1 MSSFKCTRKPLVKK
15 DIVEKVFIENIN
27 KMLEKDALTVIKSS
41 WQFNRKVKESAKYQN
56 NLNKVIENLKGNIK
70 IKDNTDIIK
79 NIKLTTEQIFTRI
92 SKKPYPNGDSR
103 SNHGCYNHI
112 RSLAMALDIYMV
124 NRNKIKFP
132 QQFTLEDDFC
142 IIMATIFVSIGR
154 THEGNVGFY
163 RLNDELLQ
171 SFYPNKYVDL
181 KKYTGYSHYLHQ
193 FVSALM
199 YQTIMK
205 HLLPNK
211 HDIIE
216 ECAFFIQWSYYNN
229 TRDTLS
235 TKHKFLYYYINTP
248 HYIDHFRMALK
259 DYTNMCS
266 TVPYTFFESFIDERV
281 KLELKKQI
289 YLKEIIDI
297 IETEY
302 PKLEISY
309 KIVTDIHKSENR
321 RIITV
326 KRNNKIIYDDL
337 EREINDILVITKP
350 KDCGILCNKLRYA
363 IFNRDRIRHNDYNF
377 NDVWKKI
384 VLPVIP
390 KSNIKVGRIK
400 RKTNKKIKRK
410 GKLKENKGKII

>member
-1 MSSFKCTRKPLVKK
+1 MSTFKCTKIPLVKK
-15 DIVEKVFIENIN
+15 NIVETVFVENIN

-41 WQFNRKVKESAKYQN
+41 WQFNRKVKESAKYKD
-56 NLNKVIENLKGNIK
+56 NLNRVIEILKGNII

-79 NIKLTTEQIFTRI
+79 NIKLTTEQVFNHI
-92 SKKPYPNGDSR
+92 SIKPYPNGNSR

-229 TRDTLS
+229 SRDTLS
-235 TKHKFLYYYINTP
+235 AKHKFLYYYIYTP
-248 HYIDHFRMALK
+248 HYIDHFRMGSK

-266 TVPYTFFESFIDERV
+266 TIPYTFFESFIDKRV

-302 PKLEISY
+302 PKLEISD
-309 KIVTDIHKSENR
+309 KIETYIHKSENR

-326 KRNNKIIYDDL
+326 KRNNKIVYDDL
-337 EREINDILVITKP
+337 EREIYDILVITKP

-363 IFNRDRIRHNDYNF
+363 IFNRDRIRHNDYDF
-377 NDVWKKI
+377 NDVWSKI

-400 RKTNKKIKRK
+400 RKTNKKNKKKGKTKRK
-410 GKLKENKGKII
+410 